1 MNLKRL
7 EHLIAVAEAGS
18 LAAAARRVFL
28 SQPAL
33 TRSIQAL
40 EAEAGFPLC
49 ERGARGVTL
58 TPAGLMVAERARRI
72 LFETSCLA
80 RDLVLLQQ
88 HEMGSVEF
96 GIGPL
101 PAAIMLPGVLC
112 ALNRDWPRLRVRAE
126 VNEGQFLIKALRD
139 EQLEFVVVEQRY
151 VPLTA
156 ELKVQRLR
164 GEPAGCFVRPQHP
177 LLTGEVTIERLR
189 HAPFASVPGPAV
201 ARERLRE
208 LFGCLPGESLNIQI
222 VTNDFHALI
231 QLTSGSDLVLMA
243 PVRAVKGALE
253 SGALIQLTIPE
264 GFNLS
269 TKSAIVNLAQR
280 SLSPSAQRAIA
291 AIEAANGPAN
301 DASG

>member
-18 LAAAARRVFL
+18 LAAAARRVYL

-40 EAEAGFPLC
+40 EAEAGFALC

-72 LFETSCLA
+72 LFETKCLA

-96 GIGPL
+96 GMGPL
-101 PAAIMLPGVLC
+101 PAAIMLPDVLC

-126 VNEGQFLIKALRD
+126 VNEGQFLIKALRE

-164 GEPAGCFVRPQHP
+164 GEPAGCFVRPGHP
-177 LLTGEVTIERLR
+177 LLTGELTIQRLR
-189 HAPFASVPGPAV
+189 HAALASVPGPAA

-208 LFGCLPGESLNIQI
+208 LFGCLPGESLNIQV
-222 VTNDFHALI
+222 VTNDFHALLR
-231 QLTSGSDLVLMA
+231 LTDSSDLVLMA
-243 PVRAVKGALE
+243 PLRAANEWVE
-253 SGALIQLTIPE
+253 SGKLVQLTVPE
-264 GFNLS
+264 GLNLA
-269 TKSAIVNLAQR
+269 TKSAIVTLAQR
-280 SLSPSAQRAIA
+280 SLSPSAQRALA
-291 AIEAANGPAN
+291 AIEAANGSSD
-301 DASG
+301 DA